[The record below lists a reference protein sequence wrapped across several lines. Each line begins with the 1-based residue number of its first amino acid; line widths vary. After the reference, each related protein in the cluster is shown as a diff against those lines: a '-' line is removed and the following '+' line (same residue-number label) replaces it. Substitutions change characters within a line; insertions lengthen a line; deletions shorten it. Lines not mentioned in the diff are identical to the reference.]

1 MTMKNILVI
10 GGNAA
15 GPAAAAKAKRTDKNA
30 NVILFEATDFI
41 STGTCEMP
49 FVLSGKIE
57 DFRKIVF
64 FDEDTF
70 YEKKG
75 VKVYTK
81 HLAENINRKERV
93 VTVRNLRTNQT
104 IDFQYDK
111 LILTTGARVKKL
123 PFLAGGYDNLFY
135 HKNIP
140 DLISVKEYLAENQV
154 DRVLIIGAGYIGLE
168 VADALNKIGKNVTI
182 VELESFPLPGAE
194 PEIRQLALEEIK
206 KQGVEFLGGVKY
218 EMIFERSRI
227 KGIKAEGRIL
237 DFDMVISS
245 IGFAPNSILAE
256 TAGLELGRFGGIK
269 VDKKQKTS
277 DSNIFAAGDNTEII
291 NAVTGKSDYFPLAT
305 TAYKQSHI
313 AGVNAAGGNSFSL
326 PVIKNVAV
334 KIFDKAYASVGL
346 SELQSKEYFYGSKSV
361 SAVGYSLINVMPE
374 SEKVFGKLIFDSESK
389 LILGASFWGA
399 NQSAYYAD
407 VISSLIRAKAPYTIL
422 DEINFNYTPP
432 IAPFINILS
441 ILGKKTNDK

>member
-1 MTMKNILVI
+1 MKNIIVI

-49 FVLSGKIE
+49 FVLGGKIE

-64 FDEDTF
+64 FDEETF
-70 YEKKG
+70 FNKKG

-81 HLAENINRKERV
+81 HLAEVINRRERI
-93 VTVRNLRTNQT
+93 VTVRNLRTDQT
-104 IDFQYDK
+104 IDFKYDK

-123 PFLAGGYDNLFY
+123 PFLSMGYDNLFY

-140 DLISVKEYLAENQV
+140 DLISVKKYLSEQTVNK
-154 DRVLIIGAGYIGLE
+154 VLVIGAGYIGLE
-168 VADALNKIGKNVTI
+168 VADAFHKIGKEVTI
-182 VELESFPLPGAE
+182 VELESLPLPGAE

-206 KQGVEFLGGVKY
+206 KQGVEFLGAVKY
-218 EMIFERSRI
+218 EMITDGNKI

-237 DFDMVISS
+237 NFDLVISS
-245 IGFAPNSILAE
+245 IGFAPNSVLAE
-256 TAGLELGRFGGIK
+256 TSGLELGRFGGIK

-277 DSNIFAAGDNTEII
+277 DPNIFAAGDNTEII
-291 NAVTGKSDYFPLAT
+291 NAITGKSEYFPLAT
-305 TAYKQSHI
+305 IAYNQSHI
-313 AGVNAAGGNSFSL
+313 AGINAAGGNSFSL

-334 KIFDKAYASVGL
+334 KIFDKAYASVGI
-346 SELQSKEYFYGSKSV
+346 SEFQAKEHFFGSKSV
-361 SAVGYSLINVMPE
+361 SAVGYSLIHVMPE
-374 SEKVFGKLIFDSESK
+374 SEKVFGKLVYDSESK

-399 NQSAYYAD
+399 SHSAYYAD

-432 IAPFINILS
+432 ISPFINILT
-441 ILGKKTNDK
+441 ILGKKANGK